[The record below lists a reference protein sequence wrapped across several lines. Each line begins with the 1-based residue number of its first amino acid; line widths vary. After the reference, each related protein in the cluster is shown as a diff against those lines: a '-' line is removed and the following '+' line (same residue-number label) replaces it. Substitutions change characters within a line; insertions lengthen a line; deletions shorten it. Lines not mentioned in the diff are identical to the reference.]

1 MLTPSSA
8 LCAALQDHAIHFRV
22 VDVRRH
28 TFEGRRVDLGF
39 VHPVTPQVQED
50 QQAIPEEKQASP
62 EAFHQS
68 QCITAGRSSLPGFEP
83 GTITTII
90 VVPACPTLPYIGDG
104 AFASFARTSFINR
117 SVSPLADVGYEVT
130 KECRG
135 EEIR

>member
-1 MLTPSSA
+1 MLRPG
-8 LCAALQDHAIHFRV
+8 AALRAERQRLAVHFRV
-22 VDVRRH
+22 VGMGCH
-28 TFEGRRVDLGF
+28 AFEGRRVDLCF

-62 EAFHQS
+62 EVFHQP
-68 QCITAGRSSLPGFEP
+68 QCITADRSSLPGFEP

-117 SVSPLADVGYEVT
+117 SVSPLADVGYKVT

-135 EEIR
+135 KEIR